1 MSKVEK
7 FEVGQVCYQAQILVN
22 GRDVEGHEGDYF
34 TSFEEACE
42 DGRHLAT
49 WYDPEWQK
57 RNPDCAEHFVRR
69 VEILEL
75 DDDGSIGYAVCC
87 AVSKAD
93 AIADEI
99 DNAIRQSK
107 ELIGGV
113 K

>member
-7 FEVGQVCYQAQILVN
+7 FEVPKVCYQSQILVN
-22 GRDVEGHEGDYF
+22 GRDVEDHEGDYF
-34 TSFEEACE
+34 TTFEEAQE
-42 DGRHLAT
+42 DGRYLAS

-57 RNPDCAEHFVRR
+57 RNPDCVEHFVRR

-75 DDDGSIGYAVCC
+75 DDDGSIGYAVCR
-87 AVSKAD
+87 AVSKAE

-107 ELIGGV
+107 ERIGGV